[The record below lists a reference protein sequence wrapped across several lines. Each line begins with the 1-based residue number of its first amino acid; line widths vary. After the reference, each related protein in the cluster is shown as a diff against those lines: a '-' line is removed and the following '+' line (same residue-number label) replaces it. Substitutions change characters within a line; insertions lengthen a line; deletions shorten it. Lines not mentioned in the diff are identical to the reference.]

1 MDMDLQSHNKNDMKC
16 EIHPNLPLPK
26 GGLVRQAHHDTCHP
40 ELVEGWQRGD
50 RGDFLIDGNSML
62 RPLITMRQRAIFF
75 YG

>member
-40 ELVEGWQRGD
+40 ELAEGWQRGD
-50 RGDFLIDGNSML
+50 RG
-62 RPLITMRQRAIFF
+62 RFF
-75 YG
+75 N